1 MRKAILAAGGLTLAL
16 ALSACGGGQP
26 AASSAASSGA
36 PAAAAAGDSAP
47 AGDLATLVKNS
58 EAALA
63 AKKSAKFTLSA
74 TEDDKAITGTGQ
86 AQYGDKPATA
96 MTVQSD
102 GQTTEILL
110 IDNSLYMKLP
120 AAQAAATGTT
130 KPWLKLPGGDDNPTA
145 KALSGS
151 LGDAASGSDPAKA
164 LALFEKAG
172 KITSSD
178 KTQLAGKPATHYVID
193 VDYSKVPDQ
202 LPAGIPAQ
210 VRDALKGKAVH
221 SSTELWLDDDQLP
234 VQVVTD
240 VAPLLK
246 ASGLPTTGSKATVT
260 YSDWGTPVTV
270 QAPPDDQVTDF
281 AAMLKNMGG
290 STPPTP

>member
-1 MRKAILAAGGLTLAL
+1 MRKTILVAGGLTLAL

-26 AASSAASSGA
+26 AVSPTPASGA
-36 PAAAAAGDSAP
+36 PAAAASSGD
-47 AGDLATLVKNS
+47 ATDVASLIKAS

-63 AKKSAKFTLSA
+63 TKKSAKITLSA
-74 TEDDKAITGTGQ
+74 TEDDKAVTGTGQ
-86 AQYGDKPATA
+86 AQYGDKSATS
-96 MTVQSD
+96 MTIQAE
-102 GQTTEILL
+102 GQTSEIIF
-110 IDNSLYMKLP
+110 IDNTLYMKLP
-120 AAQAAATGTT
+120 AGQAAAMGTT
-130 KPWLKLPGGDDNPTA
+130 KPWLKLPGGDTNPTA

-164 LALFEKAG
+164 FELLTKAG

-193 VDYSKVPDQ
+193 VDYSKAADQ

-210 VRDALKGKAVH
+210 VRDAVKGKALH
-221 SSTELWLDDDQLP
+221 ATTELWLDSDQLP
-234 VQVVTD
+234 VQVITD
-240 VAPLLK
+240 IAPLLK
-246 ASGLPTTGSKATVT
+246 AAGLPATGSKSTVT

-270 QAPPDDQVTDF
+270 QAPPADQVTDF